1 MKLQTARPDGPSSRI
16 SIRELAAK
24 SDDRPDLD
32 INPAGARSD
41 GIQPVERG
49 TPTALEM
56 GRFGLDTEAQWLLAS
71 PSRFEDLKTVV
82 EDFQLVQPGIAVV
95 VRGRIA
101 SRKMYAGRTLTT
113 DPARADRLTAAIVD
127 QKGQVI
133 SVVAF
138 GRPGFAWRRYRDGS
152 EIVLRGTPRYSTHQ
166 RGSFQLEGAEV
177 IFSEQLGRVH
187 PIYPSV
193 KGAKGQQLA
202 ERVNA
207 HLHLIDTAARLVDS
221 MTGWRDEPIVA
232 RAIEVLTSFASAD
245 ELIEQLHRP
254 DSLERGEDARRA
266 AKLLSA
272 WSLVRSA
279 SRRTAAAIASPRSV
293 INVSRQDIE
302 HLVDRIPLQL
312 TNDQRKS
319 IDGIAESLRSPLRMD
334 GLMTGDVGTGKTLA
348 FLLPMVAAHGAGR
361 KVVLLTPNLLLIQQ
375 VARELA
381 SYFPEV
387 PVCTVTGKG
396 LSGQEPAGA
405 IIIGTTALL
414 GAMSK
419 GKLGRLPDFLIVD
432 EQHKFSV
439 DQRQQLLDKHTNT
452 LEVTATPIPRTAALA
467 THGGKD
473 LYILRE
479 SPVAKHINT
488 RILRRADAL
497 EARNRVLGSVLHRGE
512 QAAVIYPLVES
523 SDPTH
528 GLRTVTDAAKQWAS
542 KVPLEQIAVLH
553 GRMKDGEKEETLN
566 ALRRGEKRLLLASTV
581 IEVGVTLPEL
591 KTMLV
596 LGAENCGVVTLHQ
609 LRGRLA
615 RAGGEGEFMMFA
627 DSPSDDALDR
637 MQMLVDH
644 DDGFTLAEKDA
655 QARGYGDLLGGGGA
669 AQSGATRTLFLGADV
684 GPRELGVAVALFEKG
699 VAAAKALL
707 AVDVANAEVR
717 RGETLRM
724 L

>member
-1 MKLQTARPDGPSSRI
+1 MNGPDGPASRI
-16 SIRELAAK
+16 SIRELAATA
-24 SDDRPDLD
+24 DDRSNLD
-32 INPAGARSD
+32 MTPPSTRFDEA
-41 GIQPVERG
+41 QPVEGG

-56 GRFGLDTEAQWLLAS
+56 SRFGLDTEAQWLLAS

-82 EDFQLVQPGIAVV
+82 EDFQLVQPGIPVV
-95 VRGRIA
+95 VRGRIT
-101 SRKMYAGRTLTT
+101 SRRMYAGRTLTT
-113 DPARADRLTAAIVD
+113 DPARADRLTAVIAD
-127 QKGQVI
+127 EKGHVI
-133 SVVAF
+133 TVVAF
-138 GRPGFAWRRYRDGS
+138 GRPGFAWRKYRDGS
-152 EIVLRGTPRYSTHQ
+152 AIVLRGTPKYSTHQ
-166 RGSFQLEGAEV
+166 RGSLQLEGTEV
-177 IFSEQLGRVH
+177 LVSEQLGHVH

-193 KGAKGQQLA
+193 KGAKGGQLA

-207 HLHLIDTAARLVDS
+207 HLHLSDTAARLVDS
-221 MTGWRDEPIVA
+221 MTGWHDEPLVA
-232 RAIEVLTSFASAD
+232 RAIETLTTFANAD
-245 ELIEQLHRP
+245 ELIAQLHRP

-279 SRRTAAAIASPRSV
+279 SRRAAAAIANPRSV
-293 INVSRQDIE
+293 INVSRRDIE
-302 HLVDRIPLQL
+302 RLVERIPLQL
-312 TNDQRKS
+312 TSDQRKT

-348 FLLPMVAAHGAGR
+348 FLLPMVAAHAAGR

-381 SYFPEV
+381 SYFPEI

-396 LSGQEPAGA
+396 LSGPEPASA
-405 IIIGTTALL
+405 IVIGTTALL

-419 GKLGRLPDFLIVD
+419 GKLGRLPDFLVVD
-432 EQHKFSV
+432 EQHRFSV

-479 SPVAKHINT
+479 SPVAKRITT
-488 RILRRADAL
+488 RILRRSDAL
-497 EARNRVLGSVLHRGE
+497 EARNTVLASVLHRGE

-528 GLRTVTDAAKQWAS
+528 ALRTVTDAAEQWAS

-566 ALRRGEKRLLLASTV
+566 AMRRGEKRLLLASTV

-615 RAGGEGEFMMFA
+615 RGGGEGEFMMFA
-627 DSPSDDALDR
+627 DAPSDETLDR
-637 MQMLVDH
+637 MQLVVDH
-644 DDGFTLAEKDA
+644 QDGFALAEKDA
-655 QARGYGDLLGGGGA
+655 QARGYGDLLGAGSA

-707 AVDVANAEVR
+707 AVDVVNASVR